1 MIDIFLYSFNK
12 RENSTARPLVASET
26 LRCTLKEPCSII
38 APTVKLNM
46 FKTSSPAHLNYAYIP
61 EFRRYYFI
69 ENWEFLGGLWYAS
82 MTVDSLASWR
92 EAIGSSELYVL
103 RSSARFNGAVTD
115 MKYPTTS
122 NVSLSTTNGENPWAT
137 TFDAGKYVVGIING
151 DAGNIGAV
159 SYYVFT
165 PQQFAA
171 LKAVLM
177 GDTGW
182 LGVPIDQIPE
192 EALKVQFNPFQY
204 ITSVNWFPFN
214 PPEGGAVTGIQ
225 FGWWILDAVSATRLG
240 QGVDIV
246 TCQLSIPKHPQAAR
260 GSYLNMSPYSRY
272 TLNMRPFGTVALDSA
287 ALAGSNTLYVT
298 IYIDCIT
305 GTGTLYASPNSGL
318 TDVIAITQA
327 QVGVPIQLA
336 QIARDYLGVAATSIG
351 AGGAAMGQ
359 FLTGNVAGAISTAVS
374 GIASSV
380 AAAMPQMQTS
390 GGNGSI
396 SDFIQPPRLYCEF
409 FKLVDENNADVGRP
423 LCEIVRL
430 DTIPGFIMVSDAD
443 ISLPATA
450 NENRTIKNY
459 MKGGFFYE

>member
-1 MIDIFLYSFNK
+1 MDILLYSFDK
-12 RENSTARPLVASET
+12 RENSTARPLTPVES
-26 LRCTLKEPCSII
+26 LQCNLKEPCSII
-38 APTVKLNM
+38 SPVVKLNL
-46 FKTSSPAHLNYAYIP
+46 FKTSSPALINYAYIP

-69 ENWEFLGGLWYAS
+69 TNWSYSGGLWYAA
-82 MTVDSLASWR
+82 MQVDALASWR
-92 EAIGSSELYVL
+92 EAIGASELYVL

-115 MKYPTTS
+115 MKYPTTA
-122 NVSLSTTNGENPWAT
+122 NVALSTITGENPWAT
-137 TFDAGKYVVGIING
+137 TFDTGKYVVGIING
-151 DAGNIGAV
+151 DAGNVGAV

-165 PQQFAA
+165 PGEFGA

-177 GDTGW
+177 GNTGY
-182 LGVPIDQIPE
+182 LNVPIEQIPE

-204 ITSVNWFPFN
+204 VASVMWFPFN
-214 PPEGGAVTGIQ
+214 PPEGGRVDGIQ
-225 FGWWILDAVSATRLG
+225 FGWWTLDGVSGARLG
-240 QGVDIV
+240 QAADIV
-246 TCQLSIPKHPQAAR
+246 TCQLSIPKHPQVAR
-260 GSYLNMSPYSRY
+260 GTYLNLSPYSRY
-272 TLNMRPFGTVALDSA
+272 TLNMRPFGTLALDAS
-287 ALAGSNTLYVT
+287 ALAGSSTLYVT
-298 IYIDCIT
+298 IYVDCIT

-318 TDVIAITQA
+318 TDVVAITQA

-374 GIASSV
+374 GIASTV
-380 AAAMPQMQTS
+380 AAAIPQMQTS

-409 FKLVDENNADVGRP
+409 YKLVSENNADVGRP
-423 LCEIVRL
+423 LCEVVRL

-450 NENRTIKNY
+450 DENRAIKEY